1 MSDSAKKYLDL
12 IAEHL
17 QENHA
22 AVLVGAGFSRNADKL
37 DPDGPNSPLWMDL
50 ARAFQDRLGY
60 SDQQRAENMDPLR
73 LADYVEISYGRPE
86 LDQLLIKCVHDEDFR
101 PSKLHIDLMR
111 LPWTDVFTTNYDTLL
126 ERAAGELVDKKFK
139 TVLQKEDLVGS
150 AGVTRIIKLHGSF
163 PSARPFI
170 ISSEDYRTY
179 PRKYAPFLNTVQ
191 QSLLENTLC
200 LIGFSGTDPNFQ
212 QWIGWIRDNLGKQNS
227 PFIYLLQHG
236 AASDAENRWMLERN
250 IVPVNLSEL
259 CKDKSPRKI
268 YQRAIDYLTQKL
280 NEGNRLE
287 INLAFV
293 EPKWDPDVRF
303 PDLNESPGLT
313 DEALKKLRQLHASY
327 PGWLIPPQPKIAMM
341 QDLVRFQHYHGL
353 DYFAKNKLAE
363 THEILRA
370 VEYLYEY
377 DWMRDTA
384 LLPLLRSERIIYQ
397 KILQQIPENI
407 KELLS
412 DEQTEQLQKYW
423 VSVQISI
430 LRSLRQD
437 SAWDEWMALYATL
450 MKKIDLIQGEQIQRI
465 IWEECLCARDR
476 YDFELLEK
484 RLQAWKVP
492 SNSSK
497 WVLRRGGLL
506 AECGSLHEA
515 EESIKDALHWIRL
528 LPQEKQLQLEIASV
542 ESPLMLLRDYVE
554 QAIKNS
560 PEHWNK
566 HFDETKVLPDKSRE
580 MQRLGFSAISAYQGE
595 LKEENGDSH
604 KQQDDKDDTRR
615 KIKHSHYRVSWEEQN
630 EWFVR
635 RLPELWRPYSESRT
649 ERTFD
654 FGGKSVSHFWGSDE
668 EALTAFAFLD
678 FREKTGMPFYL
689 NSIDCDKKAACYAA
703 ERIARYQPL
712 RSILTVVQ
720 ADEPNKITAVL
731 TRGILS
737 CWTRQETD
745 EQSSFFRKA
754 VERTMSRLTEKDW
767 FFRRG
772 FDRLAADV
780 LPEVLSE
787 LCSKCSQEELE
798 RLLILIKK
806 IYSAPNRMC
815 YQKTASLLKR
825 LLASW
830 PSGRYSELVFTL
842 LKFPFV
848 EENDAMQN
856 SYFSDPIL
864 LLNFNKMDHIVP
876 ELRDSIDRLFEK
888 YTLETEKKKS
898 WLFSRMLA
906 CLELGQ
912 LNEEQKQFLG
922 KELWKE
928 GAPDLPS
935 GWSYTIRLSLPAPE
949 PIDPIRWVC
958 SQVTEEVQK
967 YAEKNGYSSSDGIVL
982 GRLSHLVSKYPE
994 QFFTFEVSQIIAEL
1008 SDRTV
1013 LLSKGIIRGY
1023 AGFLGSD
1030 EIEQQLCSVLHS
1042 LWRLT
1047 IGRREWKPTQ
1057 EDTNCMRKILDEAKK
1072 CGVYHYAL
1080 FTRWRVILENSQD
1093 SILNFAASM
1102 RSNKEQAWWGYHT
1115 LAQACLEPEKALLT
1129 DEEITLGV
1137 DATIQHIAWCVP
1149 ARLPAALQ
1157 TAKIIIENCPERISA
1172 EQRKLLS
1179 EGLCRLAYETRILG
1193 EDDVEI
1199 ASYKGEKRIAAV
1211 ALAKSLMSN
1220 KLEGINSEVLEQWQ
1234 KIWENQDEF
1243 AEIRNA

>member
-17 QENHA
+17 QEHHA

-73 LADYVEISYGRPE
+73 LADYVEIAYGRPE

-126 ERAAGELVDKKFK
+126 ERAAGELVEKKFK

-150 AGVTRIIKLHGSF
+150 AGVPRIIKLHGSF

-179 PRKYAPFLNTVQ
+179 PRKFAPFLNTVQ

-259 CKDKSPRKI
+259 CEDKSPRKI
-268 YQRAIDYLTQKL
+268 YQCAIDYLTQKL

-327 PGWLIPPQPKIAMM
+327 PGWLIPPQPKITMM
-341 QDLVRFQHYHGL
+341 QNLVRFQHYHGL
-353 DYFAKNKLAE
+353 DYFAKNKPVE
-363 THEILRA
+363 THEIFRA

-377 DWMRDTA
+377 DWLRDTA
-384 LLPLLRSERIIYQ
+384 LLPLLRPERIIYQ

-412 DEQTEQLQKYW
+412 DEQTERLKKYW
-423 VSVQISI
+423 VSIQISV

-437 SAWDEWMALYATL
+437 SAWDEWTALHDTL
-450 MKKIDLIQGEQIQRI
+450 IGKIDLIRGEQIQRI
-465 IWEECLCARDR
+465 VWEECLCARDR

-484 RLQAWKVP
+484 GLHDWTVP
-492 SNSSK
+492 PSSPK

-506 AECGSLHEA
+506 AECGLLHEA
-515 EESIKDALHWIRL
+515 DESIKDALHWIRL

-542 ESPLMLLRDYVE
+542 ESPLMVLRDYVE

-560 PEHWNK
+560 PEHWDK
-566 HFDETKVLPDKSRE
+566 PSDETKVMPGKSCE
-580 MQRLGFSAISAYQGE
+580 KQRFGFSAISAYQGE
-595 LKEENGDSH
+595 LKEENSDSH

-615 KIKHSHYRVSWEEQN
+615 KIKHSHYRVSWEAQN

-654 FGGKSVSHFWGSDE
+654 FGGKSVSHFWGSDD

-689 NSIDCDKKAACYAA
+689 NSIDCDKKTACYAA

-737 CWTRQETD
+737 CWTWQETD
-745 EQSSFFRKA
+745 EQSVFFREA

-780 LPEVLSE
+780 LPEALSE
-787 LCSKCSQEELE
+787 LCSKCSQEELKQL
-798 RLLILIKK
+798 RNLIKK
-806 IYSAPNRMC
+806 IYFAPNRMC
-815 YQKTASLLKR
+815 YQKTESLLKR
-825 LLASW
+825 LLDSW
-830 PSGRYSELVFTL
+830 PGERYSELVCAL
-842 LKFPFV
+842 LEFPFI
-848 EENDAMQN
+848 EENDTMQN
-856 SYFSDPIL
+856 RYFPDPMF
-864 LLNFNKMDHIVP
+864 LLNFNKMDHIAP
-876 ELRDSIDRLFEK
+876 ELRAPIDRLFEK
-888 YTLETEKKKS
+888 YTQETEKKKG
-898 WLFSRMLA
+898 WLCSRMLA

-928 GAPDLPS
+928 GTPALPS
-935 GWSYTIRLSLPAPE
+935 GWSYTICLSLPAPK

-967 YAEKNGYSSSDGIVL
+967 YAEKNGCSSSDGIVL
-982 GRLSHLVSKYPE
+982 GRLSHLVSNYPE
-994 QFFTFEVSQIIAEL
+994 QFLTFEVSQIIAGL

-1013 LLSKGIIRGY
+1013 LLSKRIMRGY

-1030 EIEQQLCSVLHS
+1030 EIEQQICTILHS

-1047 IGRREWKPTQ
+1047 VGRREWKPTP
-1057 EDTNCMRKILDEAKK
+1057 EDANGMRIILDEAKK
-1072 CGVYHYAL
+1072 CGVYHYGL
-1080 FTRWRVILENSQD
+1080 FSRWEPLLGNSQELI
-1093 SILNFAASM
+1093 SNLAASM

-1115 LAQACLEPEKALLT
+1115 LAQACLEPEKALLM

-1137 DATIQHIAWCVP
+1137 DAAIQHIAWCVP
-1149 ARLPAALQ
+1149 ARLPTALQ
-1157 TAKIIIENCPERISA
+1157 TAKIMIENCPERISA

-1179 EGLCRLAYETRILG
+1179 EGLSRLVYETRILG
-1193 EDDVEI
+1193 EDDVET
-1199 ASYKGEKRIAAV
+1199 ASCKGEKRIAAV
-1211 ALAKSLMSN
+1211 ELAKSMMSN
-1220 KLEGINSEVLEQWQ
+1220 KLEGIDPEVLEQWQ
-1234 KIWENQDEF
+1234 KIWESHNEF

>member
-17 QENHA
+17 QEHNA

-179 PRKYAPFLNTVQ
+179 PRKFAPFLNTVQ

-259 CKDKSPRKI
+259 CNDKSPRKI
-268 YQRAIDYLTQKL
+268 YQCAIDYLTQKL

-287 INLAFV
+287 IKLSFV
-293 EPKWDPDVRF
+293 EPKWDPDVKF
-303 PDLNESPGLT
+303 PDLNESPGLA
-313 DEALKKLRQLHASY
+313 DEALKKLQQLHASY
-327 PGWLIPPQPKIAMM
+327 PGWLIPPQPKITMM
-341 QDLVRFQHYHGL
+341 QNLVRFQYYHGL
-353 DYFAKNKLAE
+353 DYFANNKPAE
-363 THEILRA
+363 THEIFRA
-370 VEYLYEY
+370 IEYLYEY

-437 SAWDEWMALYATL
+437 SAWDEWAALHDTL
-450 MKKIDLIQGEQIQRI
+450 IGKIDLIRGEQIQRI
-465 IWEECLCARDR
+465 VWEECLCARDR

-484 RLQAWKVP
+484 ELHEWRISS
-492 SNSSK
+492 SNPR

-506 AECGSLHEA
+506 AECGLLREA
-515 EESIKDALHWIRL
+515 DESIKDALHWIRL

-542 ESPLMLLRDYVE
+542 ESPLMVLRVYVE

-560 PEHWNK
+560 PGSWNK
-566 HFDETKVLPDKSRE
+566 RFDETKALPDKSRE
-580 MQRLGFSAISAYQGE
+580 MQRLGFSAIPAYQDE
-595 LKEENGDSH
+595 MEEGNGDSY
-604 KQQDDKDDTRR
+604 KQQEDKDDTRR

-630 EWFVR
+630 EWFVY
-635 RLPELWRPYSESRT
+635 RLPELWRPYSESRI

-654 FGGKSVSHFWGSDE
+654 FGRKSVSHFWGSDE
-668 EALTAFAFLD
+668 EALTAFAFLS

-689 NSIDCDKKAACYAA
+689 NSIDCDKKTACYAA
-703 ERIARYQPL
+703 ERIARYQLL
-712 RSILTVVQ
+712 RSILTIVQ
-720 ADEPNKITAVL
+720 ADEPNKISAVL
-731 TRGILS
+731 PRGILS

-745 EQSSFFRKA
+745 AQSAFFRKA
-754 VERTMSRLTEKDW
+754 VERTMSRTTDKDW
-767 FFRRG
+767 FFRGG
-772 FDRLAADV
+772 FDRFAAAG

-798 RLLILIKK
+798 RLLNLIKK

-842 LKFPFV
+842 LEFPFV

-856 SYFSDPIL
+856 SYFADPML
-864 LLNFNKMDHIVP
+864 LLNFNKMDHIAP
-876 ELRDSIDRLFEK
+876 ELRAPIDRLFEK
-888 YTLETEKKKS
+888 YTQETEKKKS

-922 KELWKE
+922 KALWKE
-928 GAPDLPS
+928 GTPDLPS
-935 GWSYTIRLSLPAPE
+935 GWSYTICLSLPAPE
-949 PIDPIRWVC
+949 PINPIHWVC
-958 SQVTEEVQK
+958 NQVMQEIQE
-967 YAEKNGYSSSDGIVL
+967 YAEKNEYSSSDNTVL
-982 GRLSHLVSKYPE
+982 RRLSYLVSKYPE
-994 QFFTFEVSQIIAEL
+994 QFLESEVSQIIARL
-1008 SDRTV
+1008 SDRTA
-1013 LLSKGIIRGY
+1013 LLSEGIMKGY
-1023 AGFLGSD
+1023 TDFLGSNGG
-1030 EIEQQLCSVLHS
+1030 EQQICSILHS

-1047 IGRREWKPTQ
+1047 VGRREWKPTQ
-1057 EDTNCMRKILDEAKK
+1057 EDTICMRKILGKAKD
-1072 CGVYHYAL
+1072 CSVYHYAL
-1080 FTRWRVILENSQD
+1080 FSRWRVILENSQD
-1093 SILNFAASM
+1093 AILNFTASM

-1137 DATIQHIAWCVP
+1137 NTTIQHIAWCVP
-1149 ARLPAALQ
+1149 TWLVAALQ
-1157 TAKIIIENCPERISA
+1157 TTKIMIENCPERISA
-1172 EQRKLLS
+1172 EHRKLLS
-1179 EGLCRLAYETRILG
+1179 EGLRRLAYETQILG
-1193 EDDVEI
+1193 EDDVET
-1199 ASYKGEKRIAAV
+1199 ASCKGEKCIAAV
-1211 ALAKSLMSN
+1211 ALAKSLVSN
-1220 KLEGINSEVLEQWQ
+1220 KLEGIDPEVLEQWQ